1 MPHHQAPV
9 GHTAALLALLARH
22 QDRGVSSLHMT
33 AELGLPAGT
42 VRDLLDDLRA
52 EGLVAY
58 DGEADSYRLTEAF
71 PPAGGVRQDCNDI
84 RAAAMPWADNLA
96 AHSGM
101 SVRLAV
107 AHPEGAQV
115 IHHVFRPDN
124 SPQRLTTGA
133 VLPPTSA
140 AARVLEDPHD
150 GRCVLDT
157 DTEEPELA
165 SLAVTVPC
173 RGVTE
178 EAALFMTGPR
188 GALDPARPEAARQET
203 LLRDAAATISAALV
217 PTSVR

>member
-1 MPHHQAPV
+1 MPHHEAPV
-9 GHTAALLALLARH
+9 GHTAALLALLARY
-22 QDRGVSSLHMT
+22 QDRGVSFDHLT

-42 VRDLLDDLRA
+42 VRALLDDLRA

-58 DGEADSYRLTEAF
+58 DDGAGACRLTEAF
-71 PPAGGVRQDCNDI
+71 PPAAGARQDCNDI

-107 AHPEGAQV
+107 AHPEGVQV

-124 SPQRLTTGA
+124 SPQRLTTGD

-140 AARVLEDPHD
+140 AAQVLDDPHD
-150 GRCVLDT
+150 GRCVLGADT
-157 DTEEPELA
+157 AEDA

-173 RGVTE
+173 RGVTGE
-178 EAALFMTGPR
+178 AAALFLTGPR

-217 PTSVR
+217 PTPVR